1 MKKKHQLIYL
11 VFFGLSI
18 FLVLTNYSQIINYNQ
33 SSISLWLNKLL
44 PSLFPFLVLG
54 SILIKLNI
62 ASFFKSSSLT
72 LLLLSLFSGFPSGAK
87 YIKDMYNSHL
97 ITLKE
102 ANQAFAYTFFANP
115 LFLLGVLS
123 FLPFKLA
130 IIIIISHYLP
140 NILLF
145 LFLRNSNHSNK
156 NIKPESL
163 GNIISISVKESINTM
178 FLILGTLIFY
188 NIFISFFKIYSP
200 SVLITIFFSCILEF
214 SSCLSNLPILN
225 SPLLCAI
232 LALIFT
238 SFGSLSIHSQIKSI
252 IIDTPLS
259 YKQFCLYR
267 LFHAILSIIIFFVF
281 YVFI

>member
-54 SILIKLNI
+54 SILIKLNVS
-62 ASFFKSSSLT
+62 SFFKSTSLT
-72 LLLLSLFSGFPSGAK
+72 LLILSLFSGFPSGAK
-87 YIKDMYNSHL
+87 YIKDMHNSHL

-130 IIIIISHYLP
+130 IMIIISHYLP
-140 NILLF
+140 NVLLF
-145 LFLRNSNHSNK
+145 FFLRTSNHNNK
-156 NIKPESL
+156 IIKPESL
-163 GNIISISVKESINTM
+163 GNIISISIKESINTM

-200 SVLITIFFSCILEF
+200 CVFITIFFSGILEF
-214 SSCLSNLPILN
+214 SSGLSNLPILN

-267 LFHAILSIIIFFVF
+267 LFHAILAIIIFFVF